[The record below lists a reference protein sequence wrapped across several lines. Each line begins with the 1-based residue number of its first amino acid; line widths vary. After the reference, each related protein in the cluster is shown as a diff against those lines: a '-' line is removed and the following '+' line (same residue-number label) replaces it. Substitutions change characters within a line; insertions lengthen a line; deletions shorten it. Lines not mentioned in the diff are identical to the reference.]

1 MMDLLE
7 ISQAIRKLRLQQ
19 NLTVEQ
25 LAKKSGF
32 SKGFISQVE
41 NFRITPSLKA
51 LNAISAALG
60 VPLASVLTSNPAVPE
75 YTIGSVEQG
84 EEIFRNDNLRYGM
97 RYLALA
103 YEQLGREL
111 EPFIVEYKKCSEER
125 PLLLHD
131 TEEFYVLL
139 AGEVEFLI
147 GGSTEPEKLSAGQ
160 TIYLKAN
167 IPHRVRL
174 AEDCAFA
181 RALVIYSQK
190 NKLANGQSE

>member
-1 MMDLLE
+1 MDLLE
-7 ISQAIRKLRLQQ
+7 ISQMIRKLRIQQ
-19 NLTVEQ
+19 ALTVEQ

-60 VPLASVLTSNPAVPE
+60 VPLAAVLTSDPAVPE

-139 AGEVEFLI
+139 TGEVEFFI
-147 GGSTEPEKLSAGQ
+147 GGNNEPEKLSAGQ

-174 AEDCAFA
+174 AENCTFA

-190 NKLANGQSE
+190 NKLANNQSE

>member
-1 MMDLLE
+1 MDLLE
-7 ISQAIRKLRLQQ
+7 ISQSIRRLRLQQ

-51 LNAISAALG
+51 LNAISSALG
-60 VPLASVLTSNPAVPE
+60 VPLASVLTSDPAVPE

-139 AGEVEFLI
+139 TGEVEFFI
-147 GGSTEPEKLSAGQ
+147 GGNNEPEKLSAGQ

-174 AEDCAFA
+174 AENCDFA

-190 NKLANGQSE
+190 NKLSNNQSE

>member
-1 MMDLLE
+1 MDLLE
-7 ISQAIRKLRLQQ
+7 ISQSIRKLRLQQ
-19 NLTVEQ
+19 NLTVDQ

-60 VPLASVLTSNPAVPE
+60 VPLAAVLTSDPKVPE

-139 AGEVEFLI
+139 TGEVEFFI
-147 GGSTEPEKLSAGQ
+147 GGNNEPEKLSAGQ

-174 AEDCAFA
+174 AENCTFA

-190 NKLANGQSE
+190 NKLANNQSE

>member
-1 MMDLLE
+1 MDLLE
-7 ISQAIRKLRLQQ
+7 ISQSIRKLRLQQ
-19 NLTVEQ
+19 NLTVDQ

-60 VPLASVLTSNPAVPE
+60 VPLAAVLTSDPAVPE

-139 AGEVEFLI
+139 TGSVEFYI
-147 GGSTEPEKLSAGQ
+147 EGKESPELLKAGQ
-160 TIYLKAN
+160 TIYLKSN
-167 IPHRVRL
+167 IPHRVKL
-174 AEDCAFA
+174 AKGCDFA
-181 RALVIYSQK
+181 RALVTYSQRK
-190 NKLANGQSE
+190 

>member
-1 MMDLLE
+1 MDLLE
-7 ISQAIRKLRLQQ
+7 ISQSIRKLRLQQ
-19 NLTVEQ
+19 NLTVDQ

-60 VPLASVLTSNPAVPE
+60 VPLASVLTSDPAVPE

-84 EEIFRNDNLRYGM
+84 EEIFRNDNIRYGM

-139 AGEVEFLI
+139 TGEVEFFI
-147 GGSTEPEKLSAGQ
+147 GGAVEPEKLSAGQ

-174 AEDCAFA
+174 AENCTFA

-190 NKLANGQSE
+190 NKLANNQSE

>member
-1 MMDLLE
+1 MDLLE
-7 ISQAIRKLRLQQ
+7 ISQSIRKYRQQQ

-41 NFRITPSLKA
+41 NFRLTPSLKA
-51 LNAISAALG
+51 LNAISQALG
-60 VPLASVLTSNPAVPE
+60 VPLSAILTSDPAVPD

-84 EEIFRNDNLRYGM
+84 EEIFRNDNERYGM

-103 YEQLGREL
+103 YEQLGRKL
-111 EPFIVEYKKCSEER
+111 EPFIVEYRSCDEER
-125 PLLLHD
+125 PMLMHD

-139 AGEVEFLI
+139 AGEVEFFI
-147 GGSTEPEKLSAGQ
+147 SGEAGSKKLAAGE
-160 TIYLKAN
+160 TIYLKADV
-167 IPHRVRL
+167 PHRVKL
-174 AEDCAFA
+174 AAGCEFA

-190 NKLANGQSE
+190 

>member
-1 MMDLLE
+1 MDLLE
-7 ISQAIRKLRLQQ
+7 ISQSIRKLRLQQ
-19 NLTVEQ
+19 NLTVDQ

-60 VPLASVLTSNPAVPE
+60 VPLASVLTSDPAVPE

-84 EEIFRNDNLRYGM
+84 EEIFRNDNIRYGM

-139 AGEVEFLI
+139 TGEVEFFI
-147 GGSTEPEKLSAGQ
+147 GGAAEPEKLSAGQ

-174 AEDCAFA
+174 SENCTFA

-190 NKLANGQSE
+190 NKLANNQSD